1 MYNLQRIYMKTLRI
15 KKQYFDQIASRVK
28 RLEARLAYPDIK
40 AISIG
45 QQIKFECGYNY
56 LIRNI
61 IAIRYYESIEE
72 MLNAEPLDLLLPG
85 YSKINAKNAYDFI
98 YPPEKIIQY
107 GGIIVF
113 ELS

>member
-1 MYNLQRIYMKTLRI
+1 MKTLRI

-28 RLEARLAYPDIK
+28 KLEARLAYPDIK
-40 AISIG
+40 TISVG
-45 QQIKFECGYNY
+45 QQIRFECGYNS

-61 IAIRYYESIEE
+61 TAISYYKSIEE

-85 YSKINAKNAYDFI
+85 YSKMDAKNAYDFI
-98 YPPEKIIQY
+98 YPPEKVRQY
-107 GGIIVF
+107 GGVIVF